1 MITLNFD
8 LLSLYYEVL
17 ILSLLLPHGFCISWS
32 PQILWTHVISNAVIA
47 IAYFSIPFVLGYIA
61 YKRKDFNFRPALI
74 LFSGFIISCGLTH
87 LIAIIMVWKPV
98 YIFDNVIM
106 VITAI
111 LSLGTAIYL
120 LPQIPKILSI
130 PSSAQLTELNNRL
143 EAEIEQK
150 NQVQRILYES
160 ETSFRL
166 SFDYAAIGMGLV
178 GLDGRWPRVNKSLC
192 QMLGMTETELLA
204 KTFQEITHPDDLELD
219 LKHVNELIEG
229 SISNYHMEKRY
240 FHKLG
245 HIIWINLSGSLVRD
259 EHNKPVHFVSQ
270 IENITERKMQE
281 AEITH
286 LAYHDTL
293 TDLPNRRLLLDRL
306 NQSLLRAQ
314 REKCMISVFFLDI
327 DYFKSINDKFGH
339 NVGDIVLSLTAEKIG
354 TCIRKTDTLGRQ
366 GGDEFVLILNDV
378 NCKSDVISIA
388 ENIMKSFKKPF
399 QINSQPTEV
408 SLSIGISIYDKDSI
422 NTTEDLMKKADKAL
436 YEAKAAGRNRYRIY
450 SETPNSV

>member
-1 MITLNFD
+1 MLT
-8 LLSLYYEVL
+8 
-17 ILSLLLPHGFCISWS
+17 LSLLLPHGFCISWS
-32 PQILWTHVISNAVIA
+32 PQILWTHVISNGVIA
-47 IAYFSIPFVLGYIA
+47 VAYFSIPFVLGYIA
-61 YKRKDFNFRPALI
+61 YKRRDFNFRTALI

-87 LIAIIMVWKPV
+87 LTAIIMVWKPI

-111 LSLGTAIYL
+111 LSLGTALYL
-120 LPQIPKILSI
+120 LPLIPKILSI
-130 PSSAQLTELNNRL
+130 PSSAQLTDLNRKL

-178 GLDGRWPRVNKSLC
+178 GLDGRWLRVNKSLC
-192 QMLGMTETELLA
+192 QMLGMTETELLS

-229 SISNYHMEKRY
+229 SITNYHMEKRY

-270 IENITERKMQE
+270 IENITERKMRE
-281 AEITH
+281 TEITH
-286 LAYHDTL
+286 LAYYDTL

-306 NQSLLRAQ
+306 NQAVLRAQ
-314 REKCMISVFFLDI
+314 REKSMMSIFFLDI
-327 DYFKSINDKFGH
+327 DHFKSINDKF
-339 NVGDIVLSLTAEKIG
+339 IAFFKESSEISYKETA
-354 TCIRKTDTLGRQ
+354 
-366 GGDEFVLILNDV
+366 
-378 NCKSDVISIA
+378 
-388 ENIMKSFKKPF
+388 
-399 QINSQPTEV
+399 
-408 SLSIGISIYDKDSI
+408 
-422 NTTEDLMKKADKAL
+422 
-436 YEAKAAGRNRYRIY
+436 
-450 SETPNSV
+450 